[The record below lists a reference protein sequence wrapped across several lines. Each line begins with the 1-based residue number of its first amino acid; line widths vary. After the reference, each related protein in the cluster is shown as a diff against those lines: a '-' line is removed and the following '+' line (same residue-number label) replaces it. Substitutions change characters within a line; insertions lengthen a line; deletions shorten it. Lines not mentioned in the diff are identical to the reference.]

1 MRTLIIQAPDD
12 WHLHFRDGDML
23 LETVPATS
31 RCFKRAIA
39 MPNLVPPVTTT
50 QMALDYKA
58 RIQAAVPKDKA
69 FDADFDA
76 LVTLYLTNHTT
87 PDEIAKAKAAGIV
100 ASKLYPAGAT
110 TNSDA
115 AVKAIKSLYPVF
127 EKMQEVGMLLLIHG
141 EVTESHIDIFDREK
155 AFIDAFLQDIVNDF
169 PELKVVFEHIT
180 TKDAAD
186 FVKASSDFVAATI
199 TPQHL
204 LLNRNDLLVGGV
216 RPHNYCLPVLKR
228 NTHQQALQLT
238 VASGSPKF
246 FLGTDSAPHE
256 KHKKESACG
265 CAGCYSAWSA
275 IELYAQVFDDL
286 NALDKLEGFASHYGP
301 DFYGL
306 ARNTSTITLN
316 EQSWQVPDLITL
328 PSAAIVGKEVS
339 GKKVEDEIVPFY
351 AGQTL
356 KWKLA

>member
-1 MRTLIIQAPDD
+1 MRELIIQRPDD

-23 LETVPATS
+23 KETVPATA
-31 RCFKRAIA
+31 RCFKRGIA

-58 RIQAAVPKDKA
+58 RILAQVPKGI
-69 FDADFDA
+69 DFEP
-76 LVTLYLTNHTT
+76 LVTLYLTNSTSVE
-87 PDEIAKAKAAGIV
+87 EIAKAKAAGIV

-110 TNSDA
+110 TNSDE
-115 AVKAIKSLYPVF
+115 AVKAIKTLYPVF

-141 EVTESHIDIFDREK
+141 EVTEQHIDIFDREK
-155 AFIDAFLQDIVNDF
+155 AFIDAYLKDIVNDF
-169 PELKVVFEHIT
+169 PNLKVVFEHIT

-186 FVKASSDFVAATI
+186 FVLASSNNVAATI

-228 NTHQQALQLT
+228 NTHQQALQQV
-238 VASGSPKF
+238 VASGSAKF

-256 KHKKESACG
+256 KHKKESSCG

-286 NALDKLEGFASHYGP
+286 NALDKFEGFASHYGP

-306 ARNTSTITLN
+306 ARNIDTITLQ
-316 EQSWQVPDLITL
+316 EQSWQVPELVSL
-328 PSAAIVGKEVS
+328 PNN
-339 GKKVEDEIVPFY
+339 DEIVPFY
-351 AGQTL
+351 AGQSL
-356 KWKLA
+356 NWKLV